1 MAKTVLLAR
10 PHPFIVAGMR
20 PFLEQGGY
28 AAAKVENLADLAAQA
43 RSSVGVVI
51 SLAVSSSLGETAGEV
66 FARVRDEVA
75 RVPVVF
81 AAILAFDQSKAG
93 LERLAAHADVDA
105 TILGVS
111 LANENAAALG
121 RPNTFVYISKEDLVD
136 PTRRAIAL
144 RMVQRHFR

>member
-1 MAKTVLLAR
+1 MTKTVLLAR
-10 PHPFIVAGMR
+10 PHPFIVAEMR

-28 AAAKVENLADLAAQA
+28 AAAKLESLADLAAQA

-66 FARVRDEVA
+66 FARLRQEVA
-75 RVPVVF
+75 RPVVF
-81 AAILAFDQSKAG
+81 AAILTFDQSKAG
-93 LERLAAHADVDA
+93 LDRLAEHANVDA

-111 LANENAAALG
+111 SANENAAALG
-121 RPNTFVYISKEDLVD
+121 RPDTFLYISKEDLVD
-136 PTRRAIAL
+136 PTRRAIAS